1 MACGIYMY
9 ENKNTGKRYI
19 GQSTNIRKRKWEH
32 LHKPSSTSYID
43 KALAKYGEEAFNF
56 SIIEECCASQLD
68 DREKYWIQF
77 YNTIETGYNIREGG
91 QSMRGEKNVMAVLT
105 EVQVLSI
112 IKLLKEG
119 KLSNNDIAKEFN
131 VSLNTIDLI
140 NRCQTWTHMHNHKI
154 NIRNESHSSAVPIRA
169 GENNKSAKYKEKTI
183 KAIIQ
188 EIETTETSLVQIAKK
203 FNVSED
209 LVYDISRCR
218 TWKYLHNYKK
228 NIRKESKG
236 R

>member
-1 MACGIYMY
+1 
-9 ENKNTGKRYI
+9 
-19 GQSTNIRKRKWEH
+19 
-32 LHKPSSTSYID
+32 
-43 KALAKYGEEAFNF
+43 
-56 SIIEECCASQLD
+56 
-68 DREKYWIQF
+68 
-77 YNTIETGYNIREGG
+77 
-91 QSMRGEKNVMAVLT
+91 
-105 EVQVLSI
+105 
-112 IKLLKEG
+112 
-119 KLSNNDIAKEFN
+119 
-131 VSLNTIDLI
+131 
-140 NRCQTWTHMHNHKI
+140 MHNHKI